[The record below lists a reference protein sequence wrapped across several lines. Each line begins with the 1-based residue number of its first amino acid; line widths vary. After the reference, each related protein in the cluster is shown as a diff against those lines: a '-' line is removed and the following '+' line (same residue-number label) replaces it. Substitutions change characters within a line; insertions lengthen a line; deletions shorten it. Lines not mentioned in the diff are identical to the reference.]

1 MNRIEGGSTMFLKF
15 IAAAAIVAAPA
26 VVHAQTTTPTNP
38 TTASPTTYPQDTTRS
53 STRIHTDS
61 TKVDSANGS
70 VITTDSTKQK
80 HDRIRDTTTAGKT
93 PSTRMHSDSTR
104 LHSDSSMNVS
114 PTDSTGMTPPPNK
127 GRTPPR

>member
-1 MNRIEGGSTMFLKF
+1 MNRTEGGSILFLKF

-61 TKVDSANGS
+61 TKIDSANGS
-70 VITTDSTKQK
+70 VITTDSMKQK
-80 HDRIRDTTTAGKT
+80 NDRIRDTTMAGKT
-93 PSTRMHSDSTR
+93 PPSRMHTDSTR
-104 LHSDSSMNVS
+104 LHTDSTMNVS
-114 PTDSTGMTPPPNK
+114 PTDSTRMSTPPK
-127 GRTPPR
+127 SGRTPPR

>member
-1 MNRIEGGSTMFLKF
+1 MNRTEGGSIMFLKF

-61 TKVDSANGS
+61 TKIDSANGS
-70 VITTDSTKQK
+70 VITTDSMKQK
-80 HDRIRDTTTAGKT
+80 HDRIRDTTNAGKT
-93 PSTRMHSDSTR
+93 PPSHVHTDSTS

-114 PTDSTGMTPPPNK
+114 PTDSTRMRTPPNS